1 VIARARS
8 GGRGRESTPGG
19 ALDQHRH
26 EGIDPGS
33 IESADLLLDDL
44 VDERGSNQVIE
55 AIMEPIAHA
64 AQHRSPGGLD
74 PSQIAWRCVSV
85 PHASRISRP

>member
-8 GGRGRESTPGG
+8 GGCGGESTQGG

-44 VDERGSNQVIE
+44 VDERGANQVIE
-55 AIMEPIAHA
+55 AMVEPVAHA
-64 AQHRSPGGLD
+64 AHGSSLTGPLPAQASAGD
-74 PSQIAWRCVSV
+74 P
-85 PHASRISRP
+85 RPLWH